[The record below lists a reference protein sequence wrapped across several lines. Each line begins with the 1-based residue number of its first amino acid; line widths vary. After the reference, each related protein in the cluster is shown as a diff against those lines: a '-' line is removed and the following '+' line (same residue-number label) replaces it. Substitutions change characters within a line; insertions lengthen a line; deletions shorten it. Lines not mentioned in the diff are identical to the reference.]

1 MRYWLSLWIM
11 ASAFDLAAQ
20 ELPPIE
26 ESFESGALIIVASR
40 TCHHFDIYLAVT
52 TSQQRRG
59 LMFVRDLP
67 PRRGMLFVYDKPG
80 LLSMW
85 MKNTFIS
92 LDMLFVREDGTV
104 ASIETNTEPQSL
116 RSISAKEPV
125 RYVLELGAGTTQAL
139 GIEPGSRL
147 LLAPGE

>member
-1 MRYWLSLWIM
+1 MKYWLSLLVL

-40 TCHHFDIYLAVT
+40 ACHHFDVYLALT

-80 LLSMW
+80 MLSMW

-104 ASIETNTEPQSL
+104 ASIATDTEPQSL
-116 RSISAKEPV
+116 RSISATEPV
-125 RYVLELGAGTTQAL
+125 RYVLELGAGTTRAL
-139 GIEPGSRL
+139 GIEPDSRL
-147 LLAPGE
+147 LLAPED

>member
-1 MRYWLSLWIM
+1 MKYWLSLL
-11 ASAFDLAAQ
+11 ALAAAFDLPAQ
-20 ELPPIE
+20 ELPPLE
-26 ESFESGALIIVASR
+26 ESFESGPLIVVASR
-40 TCHHFDIYLAVT
+40 ACHHFDVYLALT

-67 PRRGMLFVYDKPG
+67 SRRGMLFVYDKPG

-104 ASIETNTEPQSL
+104 ASIEADTEPQSL

-139 GIEPGSRL
+139 GIEPGSLL
-147 LLAPGE
+147 LLAPES

>member
-1 MRYWLSLWIM
+1 MKHWIFLLALTGTLELS
-11 ASAFDLAAQ
+11 AQ
-20 ELPPIE
+20 ELPPLE
-26 ESFESGALIIVASR
+26 ESFDSGALIVVASR
-40 TCHHFDIYLAVT
+40 ACHHFDVYLALT

-67 PRRGMLFVYDKPG
+67 PRRGMLFVYGEPA

-85 MKNTFIS
+85 MKNTFIP

-104 ASIETNTEPQSL
+104 ASIETDTEPQSL

-125 RYVLELGAGTTQAL
+125 RYVLELRAGTTNEL

-147 LLAPGE
+147 LLAAED